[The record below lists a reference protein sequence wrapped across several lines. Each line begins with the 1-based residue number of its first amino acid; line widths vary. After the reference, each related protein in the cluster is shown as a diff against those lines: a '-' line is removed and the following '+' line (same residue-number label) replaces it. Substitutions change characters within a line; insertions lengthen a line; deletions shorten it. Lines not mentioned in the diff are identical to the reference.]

1 MLFSDFPPSLA
12 RFIRSRLHRALP
24 PPFEDT
30 HEAWEDRNL
39 AAMAAIA
46 RLTPMN
52 TGEALLAVQA
62 IAAEAHASD
71 VLESASQH
79 RDDVQLAAKFR
90 AQSAQMIRQAMQVRK
105 ELRITQ
111 AERREAERWHAEEME
126 REAARGEPAAQPDT
140 VPPSS
145 QTMGQNPTTRSY
157 ETDLGGF
164 PRFGAAPSLG
174 SRPLPGLPG
183 AATGLF
189 PPRPPG
195 PGLRDA
201 A

>member
-1 MLFSDFPPSLA
+1 MLFTDFPPSLV

-30 HEAWEDRNL
+30 QEALEDRNL

-52 TGEALLAVQA
+52 TGEALLAVLA

-79 RDDVQLAAKFR
+79 RDDFQLAAKLR
-90 AQSAQMIRQAMQVRK
+90 AQSALMIRQAMQVRK

-126 REAARGEPAAQPDT
+126 REAVQDEPDAQPDT
-140 VPPSS
+140 APQPS
-145 QTMGQNPTTRSY
+145 QVMGQNPTARSG
-157 ETDLGGF
+157 ETDLAGF
-164 PRFGAAPSLG
+164 HRFGAAPSLG
-174 SRPLPGLPG
+174 LSPLPG
-183 AATGLF
+183 ASTGLL

-195 PGLRDA
+195 TGMRDA